1 LPALRAGFAAFG
13 GLAGFAAFGGLG
25 VRRVAFIASHLQ

>member
-13 GLAGFAAFGGLG
+13 GLAGFAAFGGLAAL
-25 VRRVAFIASHLQ
+25 RADSPA